1 MNQITWSLQALIGS
15 KAANSRIVVV
25 TGGDDF
31 HKPSY
36 TIVDHTYNVVVV
48 SVDGAG
54 LKSTID
60 LLEHEFNITCTTKL
74 FLTCLH
80 TVATHGGINVASRN
94 MTENDFQRNMYDT
107 VKGREWLGDQDKG
120 QYRCMEA
127 PKVVIEL
134 KNYVMQFFRTKDGK
148 IYQQAFGG
156 QVYRYAFV
164 ADQTRHALV
173 HTLLGQGRR
182 YNAQFFVEYFVSDM
196 LMNSDGSC
204 HGVIA
209 LNMKD
214 GTLHRF
220 QVANTILVT
229 GEYGRN
235 FSTTL
240 AHTSTTSGKIMFTE
254 VLNERLIAA
263 IDYKKETFEM
273 LKETSFRFQLLKET
287 FDISANS
294 KQYSHQKALTEV
306 LLKAS
311 SGITNAK
318 VERRE
323 EHQGFLDTYCLY
335 WSRMVMILD
344 LFVN

>member
-1 MNQITWSLQALIGS
+1 
-15 KAANSRIVVV
+15 
-25 TGGDDF
+25 
-31 HKPSY
+31 
-36 TIVDHTYNVVVV
+36 
-48 SVDGAG
+48 
-54 LKSTID
+54 
-60 LLEHEFNITCTTKL
+60 
-74 FLTCLH
+74 
-80 TVATHGGINVASRN
+80 
-94 MTENDFQRNMYDT
+94 
-107 VKGREWLGDQDKG
+107 
-120 QYRCMEA
+120 MEA

-134 KNYVMQFFRTKDGK
+134 KNYGMQFFRTKDGK

-156 QVYRYAFV
+156 QAYRCAFV
-164 ADQTRHALV
+164 ADRTRHALV
-173 HTLLGQGRR
+173 HTFFGQGRR
-182 YNAQFFVEYFVSDM
+182 YNVQFFVEYFASNM

-204 HGVIA
+204 HRVIA

-240 AHTSTTSGKIMFTE
+240 AHTSTSSGKVMFTCVGFSLQDLMYVQFHPIGIYGVGCLITERFYGKGDAPTAKELASRDFPRSMTMKIRDGRGVRTLKDHIYQHVNHLTLE

-273 LKETSFRFQLLKET
+273 LKETSFRFQLVVRKGLWIITSFRFQLLKVT

-311 SGITNAK
+311 SGITNGN
-318 VERRE
+318 VERGE
-323 EHQGFLDTYCLY
+323 EHQSFLDTYCPY

-344 LFVN
+344 PLCQLVKVTTYGSSEAN